1 MASINDLKVKV
12 FADGADLKS
21 MVEFSKN
28 PLIQGFTTN
37 PSLMYTAGVR
47 DYPSFA
53 RAVIQAIPYR
63 HISFEVFADE
73 FQQMEAQARVIST
86 WGEKVYAK
94 IPITNSKAEPA
105 CDTIKKLSHDGI
117 KLNITAI
124 FTQEQVETVAA
135 VLSPDTP
142 AVISVFAGRIA
153 DAGIDPMP
161 VMRDCKDI
169 LRDLPK
175 AELLWA
181 SSREVYN
188 LFQADQTECDIIT
201 VPSDVLGKLSAVGK
215 DLEQYSLETVQAF
228 CRDAENA
235 GFSIPTQ

>member
-37 PSLMYTAGVR
+37 PSLMHAAGVR
-47 DYPSFA
+47 DYPAFA
-53 RAVIQAIPYR
+53 REVVRVIPDR

-73 FQQMEAQARVIST
+73 FSEMEAQARVIST

-94 IPITNSKAEPA
+94 IPVTNSKLAVSA
-105 CDTIKKLSHDGI
+105 CDIIGKLSQDAI
-117 KLNITAI
+117 KLNITAV
-124 FTQEQVETVAA
+124 FTREQVEAVAA
-135 VLSPDTP
+135 VLSPETP

-161 VMRDCKDI
+161 VMRIVKI
-169 LRDLPK
+169 
-175 AELLWA
+175 
-181 SSREVYN
+181 Y
-188 LFQADQTECDIIT
+188 
-201 VPSDVLGKLSAVGK
+201 
-215 DLEQYSLETVQAF
+215 
-228 CRDAENA
+228 
-235 GFSIPTQ
+235 